1 MKVANVY
8 AQLSTAKKLKVGCI
22 IVKDNRVISIGY
34 NGMPSGWSN
43 ECEEPWTREGNLVTK
58 PEVLHAEANAITKVA
73 RSSESC
79 EGATLYC
86 THAPCIECA
95 KLIAQSGIKEV
106 YYETPYLA
114 SKGSGLNFLV
124 ECDINVVTIERPIMP
139 LNENALGMTN
149 DFDRLQPTGYND
161 FDRLQPTGYNDF
173 DRLQPT
179 GYSHYKNGIAHK

>member
-1 MKVANVY
+1 MASHDLVNKAHMKVANAY

-43 ECEEPWTREGNLVTK
+43 ECEETLRKEGNLVTK
-58 PEVLHAEANAITKVA
+58 LEVLHAEANAITKVA

-114 SKGSGLNFLV
+114 SKGSGLKFLV
-124 ECDINVVTIERPIMP
+124 DCGIKLNLMASPPTHDIM
-139 LNENALGMTN
+139 G
-149 DFDRLQPTGYND
+149 QPYL
-161 FDRLQPTGYNDF
+161 RH
-173 DRLQPT
+173 
-179 GYSHYKNGIAHK
+179 YSHYESPK

>member
-1 MKVANVY
+1 MASHDLVNKAHMKVANAY

-43 ECEEPWTREGNLVTK
+43 ECEETLRKEGNLVTK

-114 SKGSGLNFLV
+114 SKGSGLKFLV
-124 ECDINVVTIERPIMP
+124 DCGIK
-139 LNENALGMTN
+139 LNLMASPPTLDVMG
-149 DFDRLQPTGYND
+149 QPYL
-161 FDRLQPTGYNDF
+161 RH
-173 DRLQPT
+173 
-179 GYSHYKNGIAHK
+179 YSHYESPK